1 MSVAVAQVLEGVPD
15 VSRLRLVEVD
25 GRRVVML
32 GARAL
37 FAFDAGDL
45 GMRNVAVVALTE
57 MRFPGRDV
65 AALFG
70 LTATYVSELRGRAR
84 DEGSA
89 GLVRDRGRPRKL
101 TAAQLEQA
109 AAWRAQGWTDV
120 QIGARLG
127 VVGTTIGRRLGPA
140 APTLG
145 AAVEAAAVEGPG
157 ELDLGMPASGPEGGS
172 AVAAAADGPS
182 GPAEVEPQVGTV
194 GADGGEA
201 GAGAGAVPGAA
212 FGLGSARVE
221 EGVVACRW
229 AGAMLV
235 HAFTHRLGLT
245 AVLTEALGERG
256 EGQRYDDV
264 AVLAATSMAF
274 TLGAGTV
281 EGIKH
286 LALSQAGALCAIAR
300 MPAVSTLRPRLAALA
315 ERVDPL
321 ALQRALAT
329 ALLAADPEASGVY
342 YVDDHFVPYA
352 GAKPVGKGWD
362 TKHRRVARGRADTFV
377 VDSRGRALVFTTG
390 EPSGL
395 TKTLPPALV
404 ELRAVTGPDA
414 RILLGFDRGG
424 AYPSTFAACRDA
436 GADWVTYRRAPLATP
451 TRLPLVATTPAPDGE
466 AGQTGVRA
474 LVYADEPV
482 TIAGY
487 GTARQITW
495 FEDGAVAMQVLTS
508 DVTACPAAL
517 LRTLKSRWRIEN
529 TFKYAAEYFGI
540 DALADYLA
548 DIQTNTRPV
557 DNPAR
562 KKATTA
568 VAAAEAGLAAAE
580 RALARL
586 LADPTLTVAVKNA
599 SIPTVQDR
607 ITRAHAALTAATA
620 ERDAIPAK
628 LPANEVDPDATRAL
642 LRTRRRALQMVLR
655 LLAYNGEHYLATAL
669 NAYLRDDDEYR
680 ALTRATLLRG
690 TSGTITYTPES
701 IAVALDRPNSPRLA
715 RALDLLLEEI
725 NAAPPRIPGD
735 PRPIAYQITPG

>member
-1 MSVAVAQVLEGVPD
+1 VSVAVAQVLEGVPD

-140 APTLG
+140 STVPDAGAGT
-145 AAVEAAAVEGPG
+145 AAVEAEPG
-157 ELDLGMPASGPEGGS
+157 VLDLGLSAAGPEGGP
-172 AVAAAADGPS
+172 AVTAAAPGPS
-182 GPAEVEPQVGTV
+182 TPVEVEPQVGTV
-194 GADGGEA
+194 SDGDGETGALP
-201 GAGAGAVPGAA
+201 PGAA
-212 FGLGSARVE
+212 FGLGPARIE

-315 ERVDPL
+315 ERVAPL

-424 AYPSTFAACRDA
+424 A
-436 GADWVTYRRAPLATP
+436 
-451 TRLPLVATTPAPDGE
+451 
-466 AGQTGVRA
+466 
-474 LVYADEPV
+474 
-482 TIAGY
+482 
-487 GTARQITW
+487 
-495 FEDGAVAMQVLTS
+495 
-508 DVTACPAAL
+508 
-517 LRTLKSRWRIEN
+517 
-529 TFKYAAEYFGI
+529 
-540 DALADYLA
+540 
-548 DIQTNTRPV
+548 
-557 DNPAR
+557 
-562 KKATTA
+562 
-568 VAAAEAGLAAAE
+568 
-580 RALARL
+580 
-586 LADPTLTVAVKNA
+586 
-599 SIPTVQDR
+599 
-607 ITRAHAALTAATA
+607 
-620 ERDAIPAK
+620 
-628 LPANEVDPDATRAL
+628 
-642 LRTRRRALQMVLR
+642 
-655 LLAYNGEHYLATAL
+655 
-669 NAYLRDDDEYR
+669 
-680 ALTRATLLRG
+680 
-690 TSGTITYTPES
+690 
-701 IAVALDRPNSPRLA
+701 
-715 RALDLLLEEI
+715 
-725 NAAPPRIPGD
+725 
-735 PRPIAYQITPG
+735 

>member
-1 MSVAVAQVLEGVPD
+1 VSVAVAQVLEGVPEA
-15 VSRLRLVEVD
+15 SRLRLVEVD

-32 GARAL
+32 GTRAL

-57 MRFPGRDV
+57 MRFRGADV
-65 AALFG
+65 AALFS
-70 LTATYVSELRGRAR
+70 LTPTYVSELRGRVR

-140 APTLG
+140 STVPDAGAGT
-145 AAVEAAAVEGPG
+145 AAVEAEPG
-157 ELDLGMPASGPEGGS
+157 VLDLGPSASGSEGGP
-172 AVAAAADGPS
+172 AVTAAPEEQ
-182 GPAEVEPQVGTV
+182 GPARSEPPVEVEPQVGTV
-194 GADGGEA
+194 GAGDGESGAVA
-201 GAGAGAVPGAA
+201 GAFAPGGA
-212 FGLGSARVE
+212 FGLGPARIGQ
-221 EGVVACRW
+221 GVVACRW

-245 AVLTEALGERG
+245 RILTDALGPG
-256 EGQRYDDV
+256 SDGARYDDV

-286 LALSQAGALCAIAR
+286 LALGQAGALCAIAR

-315 ERVDPL
+315 DRVDPL
-321 ALQRALAT
+321 AVQRALAT
-329 ALLAADPEASGVY
+329 ALLAADPATSGVY

-362 TKHRRVARGRADTFV
+362 TKHRRVARGRADTYV

-390 EPSGL
+390 EPSSL
-395 TKTLPPALV
+395 TKTLPPALAQ
-404 ELRAVTGPDA
+404 LRAVTGPEA

-424 AYPSTFAACRDA
+424 AYPSVFTACRDA
-436 GADWVTYRRAPLATP
+436 GADWVTYRRAPLPAP
-451 TRLPLVATTPAPDGE
+451 TRLPLAAALTPAGP
-466 AGQTGVRA
+466 ATG
-474 LVYADEPV
+474 YADEPV
-482 TIAGY
+482 TIEGY

-495 FEDGAVAMQVLTS
+495 FENGQVAMQVLTS
-508 DVTACPAAL
+508 DATACPVAL

-548 DIQTNTRPV
+548 DIEVNTRLV

-568 VAAAEAGLAAAE
+568 VTTAEVELAEAE

-586 LADPTLTVAVKNA
+586 LADPTLTVTVKNEA
-599 SIPTVQDR
+599 IPTVQDR
-607 ITRAHAALTAATA
+607 ITRAQAALTAATA
-620 ERDAIPAK
+620 TREAIPAK

-669 NAYLRDDDEYR
+669 NAYLRDDNEYR
-680 ALTRATLLRG
+680 ALTRATILRG
-690 TSGTITYTPES
+690 TSGTITYTPDR
-701 IAVALDRPNSPRLA
+701 IDVALDRPNSPRLT
-715 RALDLLLEEI
+715 RALDLLLQEI
-725 NAAPPRIPGD
+725 NQNPPRIPGD
-735 PRPIAYQITPG
+735 PRPITYQITPG